1 MRRFSGFFAVV
12 LLLAG
17 CVAQTGM
24 PDGQSYPAELLDGT
38 PVFGEV
44 IEPAPPLDLLT
55 VSSEMSEFVASIRG
69 EGHFESLRFRRL
81 MRKMVEDGFF
91 IDQYDRDAT
100 YAAAKT
106 FSVRKGNCLA

>member
-1 MRRFSGFFAVV
+1 MNWGSMVV

-44 IEPAPPLDLLT
+44 IEPAPGSYVT
-55 VSSEMSEFVASIRG
+55 
-69 EGHFESLRFRRL
+69 
-81 MRKMVEDGFF
+81 
-91 IDQYDRDAT
+91 
-100 YAAAKT
+100 AKPKT
-106 FSVRKGNCLA
+106 